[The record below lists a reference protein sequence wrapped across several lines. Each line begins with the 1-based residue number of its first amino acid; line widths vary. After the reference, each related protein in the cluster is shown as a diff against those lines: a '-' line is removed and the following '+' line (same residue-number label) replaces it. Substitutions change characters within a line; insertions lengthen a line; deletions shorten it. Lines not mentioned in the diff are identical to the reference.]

1 MGLLVTLFLIS
12 SNVYNSVNAPD
23 KRGFSYIETWMI
35 GAQGVILF
43 SLLEYGLVLGWKKYS
58 STKGSNDT
66 GGASTIKSKITT
78 SSDKNSWIVNEKTTD
93 EKIARLDLIALFI
106 SAFLF
111 LCFNM
116 YYWC

>member
-12 SNVYNSVNAPD
+12 SNVYNSVNAPE
-23 KRGFSYIETWMI
+23 KRGFSHIETWMI

-43 SLLEYGLVLGWKKYS
+43 ALLEYGLVLAWKKYS
-58 STKGSNDT
+58 STEGGSKSN
-66 GGASTIKSKITT
+66 GAKIKSKNTT
-78 SSDKNSWIVNEKTTD
+78 SNKNAAWVLNTKTTD

-111 LCFNM
+111 LCFNIF
-116 YYWC
+116 YWC

>member
-12 SNVYNSVNAPD
+12 SNVYNSVSAPD

-43 SLLEYGLVLGWKKYS
+43 ALLEYGLVLGWKKYS
-58 STKGSNDT
+58 STTKGSND
-66 GGASTIKSKITT
+66 GRATIKSKNTT
-78 SSDKNSWIVNEKTTD
+78 SDRNAWIVNEKTTN

-116 YYWC
+116 YY